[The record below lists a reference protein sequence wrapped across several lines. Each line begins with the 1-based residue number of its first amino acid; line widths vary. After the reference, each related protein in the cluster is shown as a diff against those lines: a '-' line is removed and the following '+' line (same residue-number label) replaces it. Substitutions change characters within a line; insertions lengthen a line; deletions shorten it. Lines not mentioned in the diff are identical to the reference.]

1 MTTVND
7 KNDSQKYWLEQSE
20 SQKDSDGVSRAGTK
34 LRDAIE
40 KFGFDF
46 AGKNVLDIG
55 SSTGGFTEVA
65 LDQGAERVVAIEK
78 GTNQMNPTLASD
90 DRVDLHEK
98 TDIFTVDQ
106 DITGDIDVILAD
118 VSFVSLRK
126 VLEYVKREL
135 LSRDETDLLVML
147 KPQFEARPEQL
158 LRGVVRNDKIRR
170 DIIKQFEI
178 WVRSRGFVIIDK
190 CDNELPGK
198 RGNVERFY
206 WLKITKRFD
215 TQKNARQK
223 ENLWR

>member
-7 KNDSQKYWLEQSE
+7 KNDSQKYWLEQTE
-20 SQKDSDGVSRAGTK
+20 QDEDTRAGKK
-34 LRDAIE
+34 LRDAVE

-46 AGKNVLDIG
+46 AGKTVLDIG
-55 SSTGGFTEVA
+55 SSTGGFTKLA
-65 LDQGAERVVAIEK
+65 LNNGAEKVIAIEK
-78 GTNQMNPTLASD
+78 GTKQMQEPLRSD
-90 DRVDLHEK
+90 PRVDLHEK

-106 DITGDIDVILAD
+106 DKTGDLDVILAD

-135 LSRDETDLLVML
+135 LSKNETDLLVML

-170 DIIKQFEI
+170 DIIKQFET
-178 WVRSRGFVIIDK
+178 WVRSRGFVIINK
-190 CDNELPGK
+190 CDNDVLGK

-206 WLKITKRFD
+206 WLKMTKRFNE
-215 TQKNARQK
+215 QNNARQR
-223 ENLWR
+223 ENLWG